1 MTFSTSTAWNT
12 GTPSRRCGR
21 PPRRTLEIVGIVVA
35 FVWFW
40 PVALAYVVW
49 KMLGYPKSDQLRGYF
64 QDAFGRFEQAFK
76 GSGRGFGGGGFG
88 GGFGPG
94 STGNAAFDEYR
105 RKEIERLEAERR
117 KLDEEARAFSDFVE
131 ELKRAKDREEFD
143 AFMAKRRADQTGPA
157 TDASI

>member
-1 MTFSTSTAWNT
+1 MTSSTSTAWNT
-12 GTPSRRCGR
+12 GTPSQRCGR

-49 KMLGYPKSDQLRGYF
+49 KMMGYPKADRLRGHF

-76 GSGRGFGGGGFG
+76 GSGRGFG

-105 RKEIERLEAERR
+105 RKE
-117 KLDEEARAFSDFVE
+117 
-131 ELKRAKDREEFD
+131 FD
-143 AFMAKRRADQTGPA
+143 AFMAKRRADQSGP
-157 TDASI
+157 TTSV